1 MPYDNDIIRHA
12 LSQSNPFILRN
23 EFGRIMVFS
32 SPKKAY
38 LYVLTM
44 LNDEFPLGF
53 VDLAYFMLKY
63 QRISPFRVFQKLG
76 MKEYCYVR
84 VWDTRNVDRLKY
96 LRLILCKLLSVSECP
111 FDESSFGDALKEFDA
126 IIAKTS
132 LAENYQIHNNLN
144 VIEDGTKRE
153 N

>member
-1 MPYDNDIIRHA
+1 MPYDPDIIRHA
-12 LSQSNPFILRN
+12 LSQSNPFILRD
-23 EFGRIMVFS
+23 EQGHIMVFS

-38 LYVLTM
+38 LFVLTS
-44 LNDEFPLGF
+44 LNTEFPLGF

-76 MKEYCYVR
+76 HKEYCYVR
-84 VWDTRNVDRLKY
+84 VWDTRNVDRLKK

-111 FDESSFGDALKEFDA
+111 FDESSFGDALKDFDA
-126 IIAKTS
+126 IYEKMKLS
-132 LAENYQIHNNLN
+132 ENYQMYDNLN
-144 VIEDGTKRE
+144 VIENGTKRE